1 MLFDEDQRR
10 ARGPAGAVPR
20 ALETRNQRRLAFDA
34 VVVRAVHTQLDG
46 TRFAADPAR
55 LQVLQ
60 SLHQLLLELLLAAD
74 VLARLVELGREERAP
89 LKPATSAGS
98 RSTPWACV
106 QSTHSSTVPVSPQIR
121 HVSRYSSPS
130 TSSFSSCCWRRMFSR
145 VSSSLAV
152 KSARNSAMASGPR
165 SDCHQRSSA
174 SRVSWSEMP
183 SPCSRSIQRTR
194 SIASG

>member
-74 VLARLVELGREERAP
+74 VLARLVELGREERAQLRHGFRP
-89 LKPATSAGS
+89 TVGLPPALE
-98 RSTPWACV
+98 R
-106 QSTHSSTVPVSPQIR
+106 
-121 HVSRYSSPS
+121 
-130 TSSFSSCCWRRMFSR
+130 
-145 VSSSLAV
+145 LARLLERDAEPV
-152 KSARNSAMASGPR
+152 KSARLVELGR
-165 SDCHQRSSA
+165 
-174 SRVSWSEMP
+174 EE
-183 SPCSRSIQRTR
+183 
-194 SIASG
+194 